1 MGKLGFVLFYNLTK
15 QNYTIVRILSN
26 GISYCQ
32 EIPLKYI
39 KKNVSAAQCGFI
51 IIYLKKEEENF

>member
-15 QNYTIVRILSN
+15 QNDTIVRILSN

-32 EIPLKYI
+32 EIPLKY
-39 KKNVSAAQCGFI
+39 KKKVSAAQCGFI
-51 IIYLKKEEENF
+51 IIYLKKEEDNF